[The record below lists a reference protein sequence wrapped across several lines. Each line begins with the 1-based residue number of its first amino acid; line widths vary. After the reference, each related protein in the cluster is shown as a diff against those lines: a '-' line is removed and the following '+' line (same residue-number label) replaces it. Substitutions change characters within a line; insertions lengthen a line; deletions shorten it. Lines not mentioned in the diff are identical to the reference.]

1 MREDAYSEIVGLM
14 RGDGAPGGAPGP
26 VRLRLG
32 TVLTAEPL
40 RVDVAG
46 TTQEGARFYVSRRLL
61 PGYAETVTLRGGSGG
76 FSANGGTHSVSLDRG
91 TLAVN
96 QTAAELAEPALRAGD
111 AVLLLTE
118 DDQIFYLVDKVVR
131 TE

>member
-1 MREDAYSEIVGLM
+1 MRENAYSEIVGLM
-14 RGDGAPGGAPGP
+14 REAGAPGGPGEP

-32 TVLTAEPL
+32 TVLSAEPL

-46 TTQEGARFYVSRRLL
+46 TTQEGARFHVSRRLL
-61 PGYAETVTLRGGSGG
+61 AGYGETVTLRGGRGG
-76 FSANGGTHSVSLDRG
+76 FSANGGTHGVSLDAE

-96 QTAAELAEPALRAGD
+96 ETRMTLAEPALRAGD

-118 DDQIFYLVDKVVR
+118 DDQTFYLVDKVVK